1 MTEVIISLQ
10 LCLWSLALPRC
21 QWEGCSTPFRQKV
34 ADNIISFFL
43 FCYCRTLPLEK
54 CFLKIAVLKFQEFF
68 LPFWNNYFK
77 KHFWMAGS
85 RKNLKLFS
93 ATKNKLK
100 KMKKKKKIIGKV
112 LKLYLS
118 RRWMS
123 VYCSNYQQRNVFTS
137 NRGSNDKIS
146 SKLAVV

>member
-34 ADNIISFFL
+34 ADNIISLFL

-100 KMKKKKKIIGKV
+100 KMKKKKKHRKCIEAITVKA
-112 LKLYLS
+112 LNECLSFKLPAKKCLY
-118 RRWMS
+118 
-123 VYCSNYQQRNVFTS
+123 
-137 NRGSNDKIS
+137 I
-146 SKLAVV
+146 